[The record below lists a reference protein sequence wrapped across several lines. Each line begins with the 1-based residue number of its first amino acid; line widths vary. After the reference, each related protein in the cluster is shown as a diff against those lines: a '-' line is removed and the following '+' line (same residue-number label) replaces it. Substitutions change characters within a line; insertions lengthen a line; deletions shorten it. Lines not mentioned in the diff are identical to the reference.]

1 MLLLFLLPDKHVSLR
16 ENHLGRV
23 GWVFQLAVLEQPFH
37 GRNVLP
43 LLFIVQ
49 NMSNLACVNV
59 FSSHTL
65 MDTDVSYT

>member
-16 ENHLGRV
+16 ENHLGWV
-23 GWVFQLAVLEQPFH
+23 GWVLQLAVLEQPFH

-49 NMSNLACVNV
+49 NMRNLACVNI
-59 FSSHTL
+59 FSSHTF
-65 MDTDVSYT
+65 MDTDISYT